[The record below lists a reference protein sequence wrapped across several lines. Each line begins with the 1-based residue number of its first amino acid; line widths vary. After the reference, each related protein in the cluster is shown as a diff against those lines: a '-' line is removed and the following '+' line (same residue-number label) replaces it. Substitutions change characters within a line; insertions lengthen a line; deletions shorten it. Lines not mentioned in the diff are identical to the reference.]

1 MPRLAVLYALLSL
14 IWLSPTRPELFQ
26 TEGPRV
32 TPLGT
37 QRPISDRRL
46 SKEDPPE
53 ALEDI
58 DKVLRRTLEAHGGR
72 VSLDSVRDSVAV
84 GRITFFGMEGPKGS
98 FDVTL
103 VQRGT
108 SQVRRTIRHQNG
120 EVRQGSDGNFIWE
133 SFNGMT
139 RSVFGGPVG
148 NFIESQ
154 TTRSLTA
161 LFDSRR
167 QGFAV
172 RDLGRKQDARVVE
185 VEVEEKDKSSRKT
198 SYFIE
203 RETSRVTRVEWTTG
217 EVTTLF
223 GDLVP
228 ATAAYVLSDFRSV
241 QGIPTPFQ
249 IERYVNGTKIEETR
263 FSTVRYNAS
272 PKDDVFQ
279 P

>member
-1 MPRLAVLYALLSL
+1 
-14 IWLSPTRPELFQ
+14 
-26 TEGPRV
+26 
-32 TPLGT
+32 
-37 QRPISDRRL
+37 
-46 SKEDPPE
+46 
-53 ALEDI
+53 
-58 DKVLRRTLEAHGGR
+58 
-72 VSLDSVRDSVAV
+72 
-84 GRITFFGMEGPKGS
+84 
-98 FDVTL
+98 
-103 VQRGT
+103 
-108 SQVRRTIRHQNG
+108 
-120 EVRQGSDGNFIWE
+120 
-133 SFNGMT
+133 MT

-167 QGFAV
+167 HGFAV
-172 RDLGRKQDARVVE
+172 RDLGIKQDARLVE
-185 VEVEEKDKSSRKT
+185 VEVEEKDKSGRKT
-198 SYFIE
+198 RYFID
-203 RETSRVTRVEWTTG
+203 RETLRVTRVEWITG

-223 GDLVP
+223 GELVP
-228 ATAAYVLSDFRSV
+228 TTAAYVLSDFRNV